1 MIMLLSSSLRPEPKS
16 HPEPENEMMRQT
28 WHDDKELRG
37 YIENDRREGMTK
49 FTVEPR
55 RNKTPKNGGFI
66 GIIKKI
72 SYLVRGE

>member
-1 MIMLLSSSLRPEPKS
+1 
-16 HPEPENEMMRQT
+16 MRQT